1 MLNLFKKMTSKT
13 NQKQDAGDNST
24 NLQGQQV
31 IVNQGISYS
40 DAKEIANDVFKA
52 NFIELKQEAAIIA
65 QERAEEVTEKVM
77 SQLSERHPESIN
89 EFETPALQDA
99 LFTVQKQYAISGDE
113 DLGDL
118 LVDILVDRAAAPKRN
133 MVQIVLDESLGI
145 APKLTL
151 EQFDTLTLIF
161 LLISTQRLNLGNYEG
176 LLDHFRRRITPFVEN
191 LSDRHTDYTHVEYLG
206 CGHVRAGNYGQ
217 LELNLRNT
225 YKAFF
230 SNGFSEDEL
239 KEKMGEGI
247 NLQGLIIKC
256 FHEKEKLQ
264 IGVLDDTVLEKTA
277 DKNGLNAETKQKL
290 KQLFESSTKPANEVK
305 KMLTDAIPE
314 MEKVF
319 EIWSSSPFHQFELTS
334 VGIAIAHANYRRKI
348 GDTMDLS
355 IWIK

>member
-1 MLNLFKKMTSKT
+1 MLSLLKKMTNKSS
-13 NQKQDAGDNST
+13 QKQEAGNNST

-52 NFIELKQEAAIIA
+52 NFIVLKQEAALIA
-65 QERAEEVTEKVM
+65 QARAEEVTEKVI
-77 SQLSERHPESIN
+77 SQLSVRHPESLN

-99 LFTVQKQYAISGDE
+99 LFTVQKQYAISGDK

-118 LVDILVDRAAAPKRN
+118 LVDILVDRAAAPKRD

-151 EQFDTLTLIF
+151 EQFDTLTLNF
-161 LLISTQRLNLGNYEG
+161 LLISTRRLDVKNYEE
-176 LLDHFRRRITPFVEN
+176 LLAHFRKRIVPFIDK
-191 LSDRHTDYTHVEYLG
+191 LSDRHSDYTHLEYLG

-217 LELNLRNT
+217 LEGRLRKT
-225 YKAFF
+225 YKAYF
-230 SNGFSEDEL
+230 SKGFSEEEL
-239 KEKMGEGI
+239 KEKVGEET
-247 NLQGLIIKC
+247 NLQDLIIQC
-256 FHEKEKLQ
+256 FHDAEKLQ
-264 IGVLDDTVLEKTA
+264 IGVLDEDVLDTISDRNKI
-277 DKNGLNAETKQKL
+277 DSETKQKL

-305 KMLTDAIPE
+305 DMLVDAIPE
-314 MEKVF
+314 MERIF
-319 EIWSSSPFHQFELTS
+319 EVWGSSPFNQFELTS
-334 VGIAIAHANYRRKI
+334 VGIAIAHANYRRKV